1 LPKAGGGFQQLKVAW
16 ISGISGSIMLVNRRG
31 ARVMVLS
38 PPELVALKR
47 RNELLLFE
55 DESPVDQALA
65 QLLEKLK
72 RQ

>member
-1 LPKAGGGFQQLKVAW
+1 
-16 ISGISGSIMLVNRRG
+16 
-31 ARVMVLS
+31 VMVLS

-55 DESPVDQALA
+55 DESPVDQAMA